1 MEMTGRLLML
11 LEEDAVSLRG
21 RLAAAGRPA
30 GRIGGESLLEVKVRP
45 RAILV

>member
-1 MEMTGRLLML
+1 MTGML

-21 RLAAAGRPA
+21 RLAAAGRT
-30 GRIGGESLLEVKVRP
+30 GGESLLEVKMSVRP